1 MATLIEKEDIPLYK
15 IIPAFVDK
23 SENLEKELAYATR
36 LGNEFKGKTQITFE
50 TTQGPR
56 TVNTTVW
63 SVIDNYV
70 QLKGGTIIP
79 LRSVIDIHF

>member
-15 IIPAFVDK
+15 IIPAFVNK
-23 SENLEKELAYATR
+23 SENLEKELAYAAR

-63 SVIDNYV
+63 SVIDNYL

-79 LRSVIDIHF
+79 LQSIIDIHF